1 MRSANVGS
9 GQAAEVARLVS
20 SNAEV
25 AAAAVPELRRLGGAR
40 LDRDP
45 DYDPE
50 RFPNAE
56 RFFHGQV

>member
-1 MRSANVGS
+1 MRSANVS
-9 GQAAEVARLVS
+9 GAAAAEVARLAS
-20 SNAEV
+20 SSAEV
-25 AAAAVPELRRLGGAR
+25 DAALVPELRRLGGAR

-56 RFFHGQV
+56 RFFRGQV

>member
-1 MRSANVGS
+1 MRSANVS
-9 GQAAEVARLVS
+9 APAADVARLVS

-25 AAAAVPELRRLGGAR
+25 AVAAVPELRRLAGAR
-40 LDRDP
+40 LERDP

-56 RFFHGQV
+56 RFFRGQI